1 MARDKIGLYLW
12 EECSEEEKKKFIDME
27 IWKDDVFEKWRSDQE
42 AEELKKLG
50 KQSKLSKRRNR
61 NKQDEDGDEYM
72 E

>member
-27 IWKDDVFEKWRSDQE
+27 IWKDNVFEKWRSDQE